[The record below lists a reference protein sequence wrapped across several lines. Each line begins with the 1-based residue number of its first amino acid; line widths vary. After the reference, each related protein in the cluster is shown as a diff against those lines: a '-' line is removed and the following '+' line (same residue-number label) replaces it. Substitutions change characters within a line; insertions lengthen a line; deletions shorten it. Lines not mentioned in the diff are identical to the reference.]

1 MKTLLLLHGAIGSEA
16 QLTSL
21 KDALSK
27 YYSVHT
33 LNFSG
38 HGGKDFTSD
47 FSIEGFAQE
56 VLDWMKKKKLSSIS
70 IFGYSMGGYVA
81 LYLARHHPNAIDCVV
96 TLATKLYWDEQ
107 VATKEAGN
115 LQPAVIKAKVP
126 VFAEALKQRHL
137 PVDWEVLLDKT
148 AALLNL
154 MGSVNPL
161 HIKDFSQVNCP
172 VLLTLGDRDK
182 MVSLVETV
190 TVFKQIQNGQLA
202 VLPFTHHAIENI
214 DVNML
219 SLMVRNFIK

>member
-16 QLTSL
+16 QLTDL

-38 HGGKDFTSD
+38 HGGKDLTSD

-81 LYLARHHPNAIDCVV
+81 LYLARHYPNAIDCVV
-96 TLATKLYWDEQ
+96 TLATKLYWDEH

-115 LQPAVIKAKVP
+115 LQPGIIKVKVP
-126 VFAEALKQRHL
+126 AFAEALKQRHL
-137 PVDWEVLLDKT
+137 PIDWEVLLEKT

-161 HIKDFSQVNCP
+161 NIKDFSQVNCP

-202 VLPFTHHAIENI
+202 VLPFTHHAIETI
-214 DVNML
+214 DVNMV
-219 SLMVRNFIK
+219 SLLIRNFIK